1 MPLSGYGHVFLRPKV
16 YINSNKQATNQ
27 FQNSSVKQRSNK
39 KEFTSQKNDQNNDEF
54 SNFTTIRLAAMK
66 QITKHGKLEILS
78 SGKVLVDFSDDRLLF
93 LMDTEAKKVDLFKR
107 RSESI
112 QNLESTKPDYSCFLE
127 KIPSS
132 IKKTV
137 RYAAKFIDLVRSK
150 TPKVSL

>member
-1 MPLSGYGHVFLRPKV
+1 MPLSGYSHVFLHPKV
-16 YINSNKQATNQ
+16 DMNSNQQPTNQ
-27 FQNSSVKQRSNK
+27 FQHSSDKQRSSK
-39 KEFTSQKNDQNNDEF
+39 KEYTSQNNDEF
-54 SNFTTIRLAAMK
+54 SNLTTIRLAAMK